1 LVGGGAWIVAAR
13 QADRVF
19 TQGRFFTIG
28 ASFKFKPGHDIDTFI
43 SKPAILQADGLCF
56 SYPGRVL
63 FDNLSFRILPGLT
76 WVRGG
81 DGRGKSTLLRLLAG
95 VQPAD
100 RGELSFK
107 GLRLA
112 DQPRAYRENVFW
124 MEPRSEAFDQLTPQA
139 YFDTLKPQFAHF
151 DAALLETLMEG
162 FSLAPHRE
170 KSLFMLS
177 TGSKRKVWLAG
188 AIASGAE
195 LILLDDPFA
204 ALDKPSINFVWQLL
218 AAATQ
223 QTSRTWVVSHY
234 EHPEDLALTGLI
246 DLGD

>member
-1 LVGGGAWIVAAR
+1 M
-13 QADRVF
+13 
-19 TQGRFFTIG
+19 
-28 ASFKFKPGHDIDTFI
+28 KPGHNIDATT
-43 SKPAILQADGLCF
+43 SQPAALQAEGLSF
-56 SYPGRVL
+56 SYPGHVL
-63 FDNLSFRILPGLT
+63 FENLSFRILPGLT

-81 DGRGKSTLLRLLAG
+81 DGRGKSSLLRLLAG
-95 VQPAD
+95 AQPAD
-100 RGELSFK
+100 SGELSFK
-107 GLRLA
+107 GIRLA
-112 DQPRAYRENVFW
+112 DQPQAYRQNVFW

-139 YFDTLKPQFAHF
+139 YFDTLKPRFANF
-151 DAALLETLMEG
+151 DADLLEALMEG

-170 KSLFMLS
+170 KALYMLS

-204 ALDKPSINFVWQLL
+204 ALDKPSMDFVWQLL

-223 QTSRTWVVSHY
+223 QTSRTWVVGHY

>member
-1 LVGGGAWIVAAR
+1 VLLIVAALW
-13 QADRVF
+13 AAGVCAH
-19 TQGRFFTIG
+19 GGLFTIG
-28 ASFKFKPGHDIDTFI
+28 APLKFKPGHDIDT
-43 SKPAILQADGLCF
+43 SLSNSAILQAEGLSF
-56 SYPGRVL
+56 SYPGHVL
-63 FDNLSFRILPGLT
+63 FKNLSFRILPGLT

-81 DGRGKSTLLRLLAG
+81 DGQGKSTLLRLLAG

-100 RGELSFK
+100 HGELSVK
-107 GLRLA
+107 GIRLA
-112 DQPRAYRENVFW
+112 DQPQAYRQNVFW
-124 MEPRSEAFDQLTPQA
+124 MEPRSEAFDPLTPQA
-139 YFDTLKPQFAHF
+139 YFEALKPRFANF
-151 DAALLETLMEG
+151 DDALLEDLIEG

-195 LILLDDPFA
+195 IILLDDPFA
-204 ALDKPSINFVWQLL
+204 ALDKPSMDFVWQLL
-218 AAATQ
+218 ASATK
-223 QTSRTWVVSHY
+223 QTTRAWVVSHY